1 MIKINLLPFKKKRK
15 AKPLPT
21 FLIVTIGVSL
31 AAAAVMFYL
40 NFSFQGRISE
50 KKATVAR
57 NEKTLAELAMKLKA
71 VDDYEK
77 LNADYKK
84 RKGII
89 EELGK
94 NKSLPVKLLD
104 EISRLLSDGVWLT
117 TMEIKGSDISM
128 ACTAF
133 NNTDVVNFVNSLKGS
148 KLLTDVYLQESVQA
162 KVSGFSV
169 YNFKISCKVKS

>member
-1 MIKINLLPFKKKRK
+1 MIKVNLLPIKKKKK

-21 FLIVTIGVSL
+21 FLIVTIGISL
-31 AAAAVMFYL
+31 AAVGVMIYL

-50 KKATVAR
+50 RKAQVAD
-57 NEKTLAELAMKLKA
+57 NERRIGELAKKIKA

-77 LNADYKK
+77 LNADFKK

-94 NKSLPVKLLD
+94 NKTLPVKLLD
-104 EISRLLSDGVWLT
+104 DISRLLSGGVWLT
-117 TMEIKGSDISM
+117 SMEIKGSDLTL
-128 ACTAF
+128 ACTGF

-148 KLLTDVYLQESVQA
+148 TLLTDVYLQESVQA
-162 KVSGFSV
+162 SAEGFSV
-169 YNFKISCKVKS
+169 YNFRISCKVKS

>member
-1 MIKINLLPFKKKRK
+1 MIKVNLIPIKKKKR

-21 FLIVTIGVSL
+21 FLKVTIGISL
-31 AAAAVMFYL
+31 ATVAVMIYL
-40 NFSFQGRISE
+40 NFYFQGQVNA
-50 KKATVAR
+50 KKTQVAD
-57 NEKTLAELAMKLKA
+57 NEKRIAELAQKIKA

-77 LNADYKK
+77 RNADFKK

-104 EISRLLSDGVWLT
+104 EISRLLSDGVWL
-117 TMEIKGSDISM
+117 SSLDITGGNLTL
-128 ACTAF
+128 ACAGF
-133 NNTDVVNFVNSLKGS
+133 NNTDVVNFVTSLKGS

-162 KVSGFSV
+162 NVSGFSV
-169 YNFKISCKVKS
+169 YNFRISCKVKS

>member
-1 MIKINLLPFKKKRK
+1 MIKVNLIPAKRKKK

-21 FLIVTIGVSL
+21 FLIVTIGLSL
-31 AAAAVMFYL
+31 AAIAVMIYL
-40 NFSFQGRISE
+40 NFYFQGRINA
-50 KKATVAR
+50 KKAQIAD
-57 NEKTLAELAMKLKA
+57 NEKRIAELAQKIKA
-71 VDDYEK
+71 VNDYEN
-77 LNADYKK
+77 LNADFKK

-117 TMEIKGSDISM
+117 SLDITGGNLTL
-128 ACTAF
+128 ACTGF

-162 KVSGFSV
+162 NVSGYSV
-169 YNFKISCKVKS
+169 YNFRISCKVKS

>member
-1 MIKINLLPFKKKRK
+1 MIKVNLLPVKKRKK

-21 FLIVTIGVSL
+21 FLVATVGIAL
-31 AAAAVMFYL
+31 AAVAVMIYL
-40 NFSFQGRISE
+40 NFLFQGRINE
-50 KKATVAR
+50 KNATVTR
-57 NEKTLAELAMKLKA
+57 NEQTLAELARKIKT

-94 NKSLPVKLLD
+94 NKTLPVKLLD
-104 EISRLLSDGVWLT
+104 EISRIMSDGVWLT
-117 TMEIKGSDISM
+117 SMEIRANDVAL
-128 ACTAF
+128 ACTGF

-148 KLLTDVYLQESVQA
+148 KMLTDVYLQESVQA
-162 KVSGFSV
+162 SAAGFSV
-169 YNFKISCKVKS
+169 YNFRVSCKVKS

>member
-1 MIKINLLPFKKKRK
+1 MIKVNLLLVKKKKK

-21 FLIVTIGVSL
+21 FLIVTIGISL
-31 AAAAVMFYL
+31 AAVAVMIYL
-40 NFSFQGRISE
+40 NFSFEGRISE
-50 KKATVAR
+50 RKTQVADNAQR
-57 NEKTLAELAMKLKA
+57 LAELAKKIKA

-94 NKSLPVKLLD
+94 NKTLPVKLLD
-104 EISRLLSDGVWLT
+104 EISRILSDGVWLT
-117 TMEIKGSDISM
+117 SMEIRGSDLTL
-128 ACTAF
+128 ACTGF

-148 KLLTDVYLQESVQA
+148 SLLTDVYLQESVQA
-162 KVSGFSV
+162 SAEGFSI
-169 YNFKISCKVKS
+169 YNFKISFKVKS

>member
-1 MIKINLLPFKKKRK
+1 MIKVNLIPSKKRKK

-21 FLIVTIGVSL
+21 FLIATIGI
-31 AAAAVMFYL
+31 AFAAVAVMIYL
-40 NFSFQGRISE
+40 NFFFQGRINA
-50 KKATVAR
+50 KKAQVAE
-57 NEKTLAELAMKLKA
+57 NEKRLAELAQKIKA

-77 LNADYKK
+77 RNADFKK

-104 EISRLLSDGVWLT
+104 EISRLLSDGVWLN
-117 TMEIKGSDISM
+117 SLDITGGGITL
-128 ACTAF
+128 ACTGF

-162 KVSGFSV
+162 NVSGFSV
-169 YNFKISCKVKS
+169 YNFRISCKVKS

>member
-1 MIKINLLPFKKKRK
+1 MIKVNLLPTKKKKK

-31 AAAAVMFYL
+31 AAVAVMIYL

-50 KKATVAR
+50 RKATVAD
-57 NEKTLAELAMKLKA
+57 NEKRLVELSKKIKA
-71 VDDYEK
+71 VDDYER

-94 NKSLPVKLLD
+94 NKTLPVKLLD
-104 EISRLLSDGVWLT
+104 EISRILSDGVWLT
-117 TMEIKGSDISM
+117 SMEIRGNDL
-128 ACTAF
+128 ALVCTGF

-148 KLLTDVYLQESVQA
+148 NLLTDVYLQESVQA
-162 KVSGFSV
+162 SVAGFSV
-169 YNFKISCKVKS
+169 YNFRISCKVKS